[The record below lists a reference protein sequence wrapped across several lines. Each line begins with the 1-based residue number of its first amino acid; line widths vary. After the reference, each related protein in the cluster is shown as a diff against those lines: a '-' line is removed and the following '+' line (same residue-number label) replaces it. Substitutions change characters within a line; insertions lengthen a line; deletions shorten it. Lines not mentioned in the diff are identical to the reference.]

1 LLDRLRLAAET
12 DNSAATIACVRAGM
26 GVGIVAGRMGGIL
39 SRDLASRSLR
49 RQLGHAWIVF
59 LWKKGRQ
66 LSTTIETLM
75 NLIRQ
80 QAAPD

>member
-1 LLDRLRLAAET
+1 
-12 DNSAATIACVRAGM
+12 
-26 GVGIVAGRMGGIL
+26 MGGIL